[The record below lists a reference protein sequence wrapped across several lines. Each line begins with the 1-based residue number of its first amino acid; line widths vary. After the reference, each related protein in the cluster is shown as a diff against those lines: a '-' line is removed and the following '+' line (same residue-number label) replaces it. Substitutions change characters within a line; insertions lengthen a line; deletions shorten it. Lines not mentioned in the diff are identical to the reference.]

1 MTNPYDIAHELA
13 QALKESEAFKKYRDT
28 RLEVLKNEEHT
39 KMLEDYQTKV
49 MELQLDRMKTGKFDE
64 AKLEELKNLEGI
76 LMANSVLGEYLKA
89 EMTFSQIFTDINK
102 IISDAVEVHP

>member
-1 MTNPYDIAHELA
+1 MNPYDIAHELA
-13 QALKESEAFKKYRDT
+13 HALKESEAFKNYREK

-39 KMLEDYQTKV
+39 KMLEDYQTKI

-64 AKLEELKNLEGI
+64 KKMGDLRQLESI

-89 EMTFSQIFTDINK
+89 EMTFSQIYTDINK
-102 IISDAVEVHP
+102 IISDAVEVHA